1 MTVRPTR
8 FIEGA
13 VLAYLEHQIGSGNPV
28 PTEKALEDLC
38 KLYRRGFRI
47 HPNELYAV
55 QTSILGLSERQA
67 DPKVQRWVL
76 NALAQMGPPD
86 SKRAIIRALE
96 NHSNDL
102 EIITAGVAALH
113 RLSPATAV
121 TDLRKLDFPGQVITL
136 AALQHVRPEELQLVG
151 LPVDIQKADPETI
164 KAALVVVGLDRAPPN
179 MFDPNYSNA
188 EIIKV
193 LGMHPNPKVSQYSVW
208 AITENPSLS
217 IADLGIDLSQVSG
230 CPDNVRGWVYRLI
243 AMSQAHCLKDL
254 DFIDAATKDRSIE
267 ARLGLGHGV
276 RDTFF
281 DQLVPIVLDW
291 LTREPIAEVRQ
302 EILDHVITHADRS
315 LVYAEH
321 AVYAY
326 RRADQA
332 DRERMKGAAVK
343 TALFPQFRQIDF
355 KAEGDLFVTN
365 NNTSNTFTFNN
376 SQVGA
381 VAATGTATNS
391 GQVIYYQPQVVE
403 LLKSELAKAGTTI
416 EGMAIPQAEKQEVAS
431 AIADAQ
437 ADPNSGT
444 LRRVVSGLSKAA
456 GLVTAVAGAEDTLN
470 QIIQGI
476 SKLAGFN

>member
-1 MTVRPTR
+1 M
-8 FIEGA
+8 
-13 VLAYLEHQIGSGNPV
+13 
-28 PTEKALEDLC
+28 
-38 KLYRRGFRI
+38 
-47 HPNELYAV
+47 
-55 QTSILGLSERQA
+55 
-67 DPKVQRWVL
+67 
-76 NALAQMGPPD
+76 
-86 SKRAIIRALE
+86 
-96 NHSNDL
+96 
-102 EIITAGVAALH
+102 
-113 RLSPATAV
+113 
-121 TDLRKLDFPGQVITL
+121 
-136 AALQHVRPEELQLVG
+136 
-151 LPVDIQKADPETI
+151 
-164 KAALVVVGLDRAPPN
+164 
-179 MFDPNYSNA
+179 
-188 EIIKV
+188 
-193 LGMHPNPKVSQYSVW
+193 VSQYSVW

-217 IADLGIDLSQVSG
+217 IADLGIDLSKVSG

-243 AMSQAHCLKDL
+243 AMSHAHCLEHL
-254 DFIDAATKDRSIE
+254 DFIEVATKDPSIE

-281 DQLVPIVLDW
+281 DQLVPVVLEW
-291 LTREPIAEVRQ
+291 LTRELNAEVRQ

-315 LVYAEH
+315 PVYVDH

-326 RRADQA
+326 GRAGQA

-343 TALFPQFRQIDF
+343 TALFPRFRQIDF

-365 NNTSNTFTFNN
+365 NNTSNIFTFNN
-376 SQVGA
+376 SPVGA

-391 GQVIYYQPQVVE
+391 GQMIYYQPQVVE

-416 EGMAIPQAEKQEVAS
+416 EGIAIPHAEKQEVAS